1 MCIKCVAI
9 DSHTFHIPAPD
20 DFSETTSMILEF
32 GQSTTNV
39 SVNISITNDVLAEG
53 TETFQVSISLIM
65 GTNIT
70 FDPNMTTVSI
80 EDDDCKSL
88 SFYST

>member
-32 GQSTTNV
+32 DQSTTNV

>member
-1 MCIKCVAI
+1 MYIKCVAT

-20 DFSETTSMILEF
+20 DFSEITSMMLEF
-32 GQSTTNV
+32 DQSTTNV

-70 FDPNMTTVSI
+70 FDPNMTTVSV

>member
-1 MCIKCVAI
+1 MYIKCVAI

-20 DFSETTSMILEF
+20 DFSETTSMMLEF
-32 GQSTTNV
+32 DPSTTNV

-70 FDPNMTTVSI
+70 FDPNMTTVSV